1 MIDLLRAELERLF
14 DLDQLFD
21 LSRSLLAFDPE
32 AIGGTGAVATFAQA
46 LARYSIEQD
55 AVAALVDAVMARRG
69 EAAGKLVGIARR
81 RWHQEPELHGGDSI
95 GDYVVVRKL
104 DADRIGAAYLARRDG
119 AEVRLLVLH
128 PELTRDR
135 RGRHRFLV
143 AQRRLA
149 SAHHP
154 GLPQRV
160 VVTAADDRILVAQE
174 YVDGQTL
181 AARLART
188 GPMHLNEARPIL
200 KALLEALSALHESQ
214 LVHGTLGLD
223 GVLLFRDPDGAPRVR
238 LLGIGAHLL
247 TGRAVSTE
255 GADRELPWL
264 LANAHTVAPEQLR
277 GEDATATSDVYSF
290 GALAFELLSGAPPFG
305 PEGGLG
311 AAIGHLSLPP
321 LAPSTVAPRGWVSR
335 EVDDFL
341 LRLLAKD
348 ATQRPADASDL
359 LGELDGLG
367 REESGAEPQ
376 IPPEE
381 FDRRVDM
388 LLAEPTENDRAQ
400 ALEATV
406 DAGADPLRVAEAFQL
421 AADQIPSDDP
431 DARDAKRR
439 LLLRTARMHEAGRD
453 PAAAEHT
460 YATLLELFPGD
471 GPTLAALETLRRRL
485 GKYDELVEM
494 LLERSERAADRHD
507 RALALAEIGRLYVA
521 ELKDREQAL
530 VAFTQALCEEPA
542 NDDHAEQVE
551 KLAGGEEKHWEDVLS
566 TCMTA
571 TMSESLPQDA
581 KNCLYAR
588 MADWYLTRV
597 KRPDLALPVYQS
609 ILQAEP
615 SNDAALRGLTQIYQ
629 KAQQWPE
636 LGMVLTTRADA
647 AASPGLARDLRCEA
661 AEILENQL
669 GDTGGARALYEGILR
684 EDPGHARASEALCR
698 IYGASNDFDGL
709 LRILERRAESERG
722 EDRARTMCRIAEI
735 YEDHRKD
742 DGEAIRRFD
751 AVTASDPDHLDA
763 LRGLDRLLSKT
774 GRYRELLDN
783 LAHQIAIAATP
794 RQKITLWERV
804 AGIQDEEF
812 LDHAAAAEAW
822 EAILSLDGAHGG
834 AYAALPRHYRVL
846 DRWDDLVALYER
858 HVSLVEDPRRGL
870 ELHLARGRVLA
881 EQLGA
886 PERAMA
892 AFEAASALDP
902 QHAGALEALARIR
915 ESLGD
920 TDAALHAIDAL
931 ADKAS
936 SPEGKAE
943 QFLRAARLLES
954 RGDRDTAIEYYKRAL
969 DQVPSDL
976 HTSLALRSAYVT
988 RGDINAAIQLL
999 EREFSRTEG
1008 DATKAR
1014 LAAEVAT
1021 LCRDRLKD
1029 DARAEEA
1036 AKRSLQFD
1044 PTNIDA
1050 RAILG
1055 DLAFEAG
1062 HPVEASRH
1070 YEVIADR
1077 TDTLPKERATRI
1089 LVRYVDSLG
1098 QTGSTEKAVAP
1109 MDTLL
1114 RIAPDDAVAL
1124 ERVAQVTFEH
1134 GSPQR
1139 AVDLYRDLFARFAD
1153 ELGTH
1158 PESLYRYGE
1167 SLRRSG
1173 DLEGAISPL
1182 EEASD
1187 VDPGS
1192 AQPLLSLAKIYEAR
1206 GEWEHVIRTKTRHLD
1221 VAEGDTRT
1229 SLLVEIGEIAAERL
1243 GDRTR
1248 AAKSY
1253 VAALEE
1259 CPDDRRLLTKLMQL
1273 YGEEQ
1278 DWEKLV
1284 EVVVKLAGFVED
1296 QPQKAKYLLTAAIVS
1311 ERQMRDFER
1320 ALDFYRQVIQLDPNH
1335 DKAIDAAIELERV
1348 ATRFEAVEDL
1358 LKFKVERAT
1367 EANDNERLLAAF
1379 VELGELYENDLMWIE
1394 KAIDAYEAA
1403 QTLDAQ
1409 DSARAEKLAELYASD
1424 PARYLGK
1431 AVDSQIALLR
1441 QNPYRAEPYK
1451 LLRRLYTE
1459 TKHADAAWCLCQ
1471 ALHVLNL
1478 AEADEE
1484 RFFKRMRVETAA
1496 PAREA
1501 LTDEDWLR
1509 HLMHEDADPFLTSI
1523 FALIEPAVIGSR
1535 SRSLS
1540 DLGYD
1545 PRLQVDL
1552 ARHPYPM
1559 SQNLFYAAGVLGLDP
1574 PPTYQNP
1581 SDPAGL
1587 SFLHAHAPSVVLG
1600 RAAMATEIPPQAAAF
1615 IAARHLAY
1623 FRPGMYVRHLVATGT
1638 GLKAWL
1644 FAAIKLISPQF
1655 PMAAELEGPVRD
1667 ALAALEAGIQ
1677 GQARDHLARIVAQLV
1692 QSGGA
1697 LDLKRWVNGVD
1708 LTADRVGLLV
1718 AHDLE
1723 TAVEIVRASD
1733 DSASAVPREERQK
1746 QLVLYSISE
1755 PFFDLRRR
1763 LGIGVDS

>member
-1 MIDLLRAELERLF
+1 VIDLLRAELERLF

-21 LSRSLLAFDPE
+21 LCRSLLAFDPE
-32 AIGGTGAVATFAQA
+32 VVGGTGGIASFAQA
-46 LARYSIEQD
+46 LARHAVEQD
-55 AVAALVDAVMARRG
+55 AVPALVDAIAARRG
-69 EAAGKLVGIARR
+69 EAASRLLGLLGR
-81 RWHQEPELHGGDSI
+81 RWQPEPDLRAGDTV

-104 DADRIGAAYLARRDG
+104 DAERIGTAYLARVDG
-119 AEVRLLVLH
+119 AEVRLLVVH
-128 PELTRDR
+128 PELARDR

-143 AQRRLA
+143 AQRLLA
-149 SAHHP
+149 RTQHP
-154 GLPQRV
+154 GLPQRLEV
-160 VVTAADDRILVAQE
+160 STVGERVLVAQD
-174 YVDGQTL
+174 YVEGQTL

-188 GPMHLNEARPIL
+188 GPMHMNEARPIL
-200 KALLEALSALHESQ
+200 KGLLEALSALHENQ

-223 GVLLFRDPDGAPRVR
+223 GVLLFRDANGAPCVR

-247 TGRAVSTE
+247 AGRALLTE
-255 GADRELPWL
+255 PADRELPWL
-264 LANAHTVAPEQLR
+264 VANAHTVAPEQLR
-277 GEDATATSDVYSF
+277 GQEATAASDVYAF
-290 GALAFELLSGAPPFG
+290 GALAYEVLAGAPPFG

-321 LAPSTVAPRGWVSR
+321 PAPSTVAPRGWIPP
-335 EVDDFL
+335 EVDAL
-341 LRLLAKD
+341 VLRLLAKD
-348 ATQRPADASDL
+348 AAQRPADASDL
-359 LGELDGLG
+359 VGELDALA
-367 REESGAEPQ
+367 RVEPRNEPQ
-376 IPPEE
+376 IATEE
-381 FDRRVDM
+381 FDRRVDA
-388 LLAEPTENDRAQ
+388 LLAEPTELERAQ
-400 ALEATV
+400 ALEQTV
-406 DAGADPLRVAEAFQL
+406 DGGADPLRVAEAFQL
-421 AADQIPSDDP
+421 AAEQIASEDHE
-431 DARDAKRR
+431 AREAKRH
-439 LLLRTARMHEAGRD
+439 LLFRTARMYEAGRELE
-453 PAAAEHT
+453 AAEQA
-460 YATLLELFPGD
+460 YVALLEAFPGD
-471 GPTLAALETLRRRL
+471 DSALAALEALRRRL

-494 LLERSERAADRHD
+494 LLQRSERSTDRND
-507 RALALAEIGRLYVA
+507 RARALAEIGRLYVK
-521 ELKDREQAL
+521 ELQDREQAL
-530 VAFTQALCEEPA
+530 VAFTQALCEDPKSDEL
-542 NDDHAEQVE
+542 AEQIE
-551 KLAGGEEKHWEDVLS
+551 KLAGAEEKNWEDVLS
-566 TCMTA
+566 ACMAA
-571 TMSESLPQDA
+571 TLSDSLPQEA
-581 KNCLYAR
+581 KNQLYSR
-588 MADWYLTRV
+588 MAEWYLARV

-609 ILQAEP
+609 ILQADP
-615 SNDAALRGLTQIYQ
+615 TNDAALRGLAQIYR

-661 AEILENQL
+661 AEILEIQL
-669 GDTGGARALYEGILR
+669 ADTGRARDLYEGILR
-684 EDPGHARASEALCR
+684 EDPGHVRASEALGR
-698 IYGASNDFDGL
+698 IYERTNDYEGL
-709 LRILERRAESERG
+709 VKILERRADAERG
-722 EDRARTMCRIAEI
+722 EDRLRTMCRIAEI
-735 YEDHRKD
+735 FEEHLKD
-742 DGEAIRRFD
+742 DGEAIRRYE
-751 AVTASDPDHLDA
+751 AVTAVEPDHLEA

-774 GRYRELLDN
+774 GRYRELLAN
-783 LAHQIAIAATP
+783 LSRQIAVAATP

-822 EAILSLDGAHGG
+822 EAILAIDGAHEG

-846 DRWDDLVALYER
+846 DRWEDLATLYER
-858 HVSLVEDPRRGL
+858 HVSLVEDPQRGL

-881 EQLGA
+881 EQLGC

-902 QHAGALEALARIR
+902 QHRGALEALARVR
-915 ESLGD
+915 ETLGD
-920 TDAALHAIDAL
+920 TDAALRAIEAL
-931 ADKAS
+931 ADKATS
-936 SPEGKAE
+936 AEGKAE
-943 QFLRAARLLES
+943 QYLRAARLLES
-954 RGDRDTAIEYYKRAL
+954 RGDRDSAIEYYKRAL

-976 HTSLALRSAYVT
+976 HTSAALRAAYVA
-988 RGDINAAIQLL
+988 RGDINAAVQLL

-1008 DATKAR
+1008 DATRAR
-1014 LAAEVAT
+1014 LAAEIAT
-1021 LCRDRLKD
+1021 LCRDRLQD
-1029 DARAEEA
+1029 DLRAEEA
-1036 AKRSLQFD
+1036 AKRALQFD
-1044 PTNIDA
+1044 PTNVDA

-1055 DLAFEAG
+1055 DLAFEAD

-1089 LVRYVDSLG
+1089 LVRYVDALG
-1098 QTGSTEKAVAP
+1098 RTGSTEKAIAP

-1114 RIAPDDAVAL
+1114 RIAPDDAGAL

-1134 GSPQR
+1134 GSPLR
-1139 AVDLYRDLFARFAD
+1139 AVELYRDLFARFGE
-1153 ELGTH
+1153 ELSTH
-1158 PESLYRYGE
+1158 PDSLYRYGE
-1167 SLRRSG
+1167 SLRRAG
-1173 DLEGAISPL
+1173 DLEGAIRPL

-1187 VDPGS
+1187 ADP
-1192 AQPLLSLAKIYEAR
+1192 ANAEPLVSLARIYEAR

-1221 VAEGDTRT
+1221 VAEGETRVT
-1229 SLLVEIGEIAAERL
+1229 LLIEIGEIAAEKL

-1259 CPDDRRLLTKLMQL
+1259 RADDRRLLTKLMQL
-1273 YGEEQ
+1273 YSEEQ

-1284 EVVVKLAGFVED
+1284 EVVVRLAEFVED
-1296 QPQKAKYLLTAAIVS
+1296 HQQKAKYLMTAAIVS

-1320 ALDFYRQVIQLDPNH
+1320 ALDFYRQVIQLDPDNE
-1335 DKAIDAAIELERV
+1335 KAIDAAIELER
-1348 ATRFEAVEDL
+1348 ASTRFEAVEDL
-1358 LKFKVERAT
+1358 LKLKVERAT
-1367 EANDNERLLAAF
+1367 EASDNARLLAAF
-1379 VELGELYENDLMWIE
+1379 VALGELYENDLMWIE

-1403 QTLDAQ
+1403 QTLDSR
-1409 DSARAEKLAELYASD
+1409 DTARAEKLAELYASD

-1431 AVDSQIALLR
+1431 AVASQIALLR
-1441 QNPYRAEPYK
+1441 QNPHRAEPYK

-1478 AEADEE
+1478 AEPDEE
-1484 RFFKRMRVETAA
+1484 RFFQRMRSETAA

-1501 LTDEDWLR
+1501 LTDETWLR
-1509 HLMHEDADPFLTSI
+1509 YLMHEDADPFLTSI

-1535 SRSLS
+1535 SRSLD

-1545 PRLQVDL
+1545 PRYQIDL
-1552 ARHPYPM
+1552 ARHPLPM
-1559 SQNLFYAAGVLGLDP
+1559 SQNLFYAAGVLGLEP

-1581 SDPAGL
+1581 NDPAGL
-1587 SFLHAHAPSVVLG
+1587 SFLHARTPSVVLG
-1600 RAAMATEIPPQAAAF
+1600 RAAMAPEIPPQAAAF

-1655 PMAAELEGPVRD
+1655 PVAAELEGPVRD
-1667 ALAALEAGIQ
+1667 ALTALEAGIQ

-1697 LDLKRWVNGVD
+1697 LDLKRWVCGVD

-1723 TAVEIVRASD
+1723 TSVEIVRASD

-1755 PFFDLRRR
+1755 PFFELRRH
-1763 LGIGVDS
+1763 LGVAVDS